1 MYIHTYTHP
10 PHNHTRTRTDTMLLN
25 LPIFLLVKLLSL
37 LKPSAPM
44 HGAAR
49 HAHMVRAAARE
60 AAAEM
65 QKDGRWFRV

>member
-1 MYIHTYTHP
+1 MPAHT
-10 PHNHTRTRTDTMLLN
+10 HTTNPMLL
-25 LPIFLLVKLLSL
+25 IFLLAKLLSL

-65 QKDGRWFRV
+65 QTDG